1 MSAISK
7 NRGKSALIVAPD
19 TNGLNVNHSNQAY
32 GPSPL
37 RIEPVTP
44 GLSRHLNRSIHRS
57 YSTLSSGYMKRV
69 ADLKSDLSDGISK
82 KINGNVVNGGTNTVQ
97 HGFWRIQRNAKEK
110 EKLPDRINLD
120 RRGLTTLPLIED
132 ETNLRLLSL
141 QHNLINSFCVPN
153 SSSNSSGGNHASEG
167 KSMNVEVAKRRETTS
182 KSAVLTKLSHGRKL
196 VKTQSVQ
203 KPSSSSSSSNSR
215 NLQVPSHK
223 MNGHTAKSALTNGLI
238 TAQHMN
244 NNNGNAMKNSFI
256 QKSVLLHAKERYVL
270 RKSTSFINNYS
281 RHLSATKAHLGRLI
295 QSRAKNGAN
304 ANGLLSSFSSD
315 STPDIELKPQAD
327 TLIIQNDHSYLG
339 FSDSLQ
345 NLVFLDLYDNQ
356 IEKISNLD
364 GLRSLTVLLLGK
376 NRINDISGIVSLKNS
391 LRVLDLHGNK
401 IGSISQKICQL
412 QELKSL
418 NLAGNNLKQIYP
430 DDFKGLINL
439 KELNLKR
446 NRIKKILGFDDLRS
460 LERLWLCHND
470 LQKVEDMS
478 SIAKALTLR
487 EVTIENNPVSLGGDC
502 VSFLVSYLPNLCLL
516 SQMQVTEQVRR
527 AAMIWRKGKQSSD
540 TKYSQLNS
548 DVCHTVRRE
557 EIISNART
565 NWELLRSQ
573 QHVNKNL
580 SYIDKSIKNNANVPV
595 SEVESDLLTDM
606 SEPAIVDAKAIRQ
619 KTFMIR
625 KNLRKPSAKMKRS
638 LSQEALIVPLNID
651 SKQDDNFR
659 LPPIL
664 APFLDPQPLQ
674 TNSESN
680 SSTGVNIDSASSC
693 MNSENEDEL
702 KPMAT
707 TGSDPPPPPVAQMSS
722 HNDNKSSAK
731 VEVTIIEPSAEPLAK
746 PLKNNKDQVATVY
759 FGPAKDLDVID
770 ENENKVVKKKP
781 CDESNLVAIKQQI
794 VPIIAADDIERT
806 SNLSITSIKCP
817 SDMSTDRYQKCK
829 SASTNMKKQLP
840 NALQRANT
848 AKMMAATAA
857 VQSAVTSSTTASA
870 AAAAAASATAAA
882 NKNAKPATSERER
895 EQGGDYLIEICGRYL
910 NIYGAGAVK
919 FIDRQWNTQKANDV
933 HTLKFSYL
941 NFNSIV
947 PILNRIKIR
956 FPNAENF
963 FFRETNINSLGQLN
977 ALAELQGISSLVI
990 DAEGNFI
997 CTKSWRLYAIYRLCH
1012 WGIKMI
1018 NDIEVTESEIDEALK
1033 AYSGLSDLV
1042 LWSLPATLIEPLLL
1056 RLRLDE
1062 NCAAATVNA
1071 KQWLMQADVSLKNV
1085 VGKEALQCKII
1096 NASGNALGNC
1106 QAETDFRQRGRNHI
1120 STMMNNTYNAVEKLQ
1135 KLETM
1140 WPNLLLDIIKNTLLD
1155 YAQIDVY
1162 VRNLMTE
1169 LNSTPP
1175 GKH

>member
-1 MSAISK
+1 
-7 NRGKSALIVAPD
+7 
-19 TNGLNVNHSNQAY
+19 
-32 GPSPL
+32 
-37 RIEPVTP
+37 
-44 GLSRHLNRSIHRS
+44 
-57 YSTLSSGYMKRV
+57 
-69 ADLKSDLSDGISK
+69 
-82 KINGNVVNGGTNTVQ
+82 
-97 HGFWRIQRNAKEK
+97 
-110 EKLPDRINLD
+110 
-120 RRGLTTLPLIED
+120 
-132 ETNLRLLSL
+132 
-141 QHNLINSFCVPN
+141 
-153 SSSNSSGGNHASEG
+153 
-167 KSMNVEVAKRRETTS
+167 
-182 KSAVLTKLSHGRKL
+182 
-196 VKTQSVQ
+196 
-203 KPSSSSSSSNSR
+203 
-215 NLQVPSHK
+215 
-223 MNGHTAKSALTNGLI
+223 
-238 TAQHMN
+238 
-244 NNNGNAMKNSFI
+244 
-256 QKSVLLHAKERYVL
+256 
-270 RKSTSFINNYS
+270 
-281 RHLSATKAHLGRLI
+281 
-295 QSRAKNGAN
+295 
-304 ANGLLSSFSSD
+304 
-315 STPDIELKPQAD
+315 
-327 TLIIQNDHSYLG
+327 
-339 FSDSLQ
+339 
-345 NLVFLDLYDNQ
+345 
-356 IEKISNLD
+356 
-364 GLRSLTVLLLGK
+364 
-376 NRINDISGIVSLKNS
+376 
-391 LRVLDLHGNK
+391 
-401 IGSISQKICQL
+401 
-412 QELKSL
+412 
-418 NLAGNNLKQIYP
+418 
-430 DDFKGLINL
+430 
-439 KELNLKR
+439 
-446 NRIKKILGFDDLRS
+446 
-460 LERLWLCHND
+460 
-470 LQKVEDMS
+470 
-478 SIAKALTLR
+478 
-487 EVTIENNPVSLGGDC
+487 
-502 VSFLVSYLPNLCLL
+502 
-516 SQMQVTEQVRR
+516 
-527 AAMIWRKGKQSSD
+527 
-540 TKYSQLNS
+540 
-548 DVCHTVRRE
+548 
-557 EIISNART
+557 
-565 NWELLRSQ
+565 
-573 QHVNKNL
+573 
-580 SYIDKSIKNNANVPV
+580 
-595 SEVESDLLTDM
+595 
-606 SEPAIVDAKAIRQ
+606 
-619 KTFMIR
+619 
-625 KNLRKPSAKMKRS
+625 
-638 LSQEALIVPLNID
+638 
-651 SKQDDNFR
+651 
-659 LPPIL
+659 
-664 APFLDPQPLQ
+664 
-674 TNSESN
+674 
-680 SSTGVNIDSASSC
+680 
-693 MNSENEDEL
+693 
-702 KPMAT
+702 
-707 TGSDPPPPPVAQMSS
+707 
-722 HNDNKSSAK
+722 
-731 VEVTIIEPSAEPLAK
+731 
-746 PLKNNKDQVATVY
+746 
-759 FGPAKDLDVID
+759 
-770 ENENKVVKKKP
+770 
-781 CDESNLVAIKQQI
+781 
-794 VPIIAADDIERT
+794 
-806 SNLSITSIKCP
+806 
-817 SDMSTDRYQKCK
+817 MSTDRYQKCK